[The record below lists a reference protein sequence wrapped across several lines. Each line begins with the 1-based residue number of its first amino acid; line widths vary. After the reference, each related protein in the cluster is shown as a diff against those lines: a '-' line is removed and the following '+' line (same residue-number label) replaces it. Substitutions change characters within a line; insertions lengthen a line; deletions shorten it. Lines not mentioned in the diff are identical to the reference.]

1 MTDDNQATTDG
12 VPGDVRVEP
21 SAPAYESRFENSD
34 ASTPAS
40 FLYSGGSTK
49 QIKKPFE
56 TGSPTSPVDKVL
68 DSEYLVER
76 LKYLQML
83 EEIEDKEQEILQ
95 KRSLRLSQLQNTSAS
110 PMDADMRNVLDQV
123 ASSTR
128 LIAFS
133 QRKAIEKRRGRKL

>member
-1 MTDDNQATTDG
+1 VIVIEIVITLIFKTIINQSLFLFRRALFYYLWSSQQINSLFINIMSSFWSNVSPLRFFKSARPVTDDNQATTDG

-83 EEIEDKEQEILQ
+83 
-95 KRSLRLSQLQNTSAS
+95 
-110 PMDADMRNVLDQV
+110 
-123 ASSTR
+123 
-128 LIAFS
+128 
-133 QRKAIEKRRGRKL
+133 